1 MILFELILDFLINLL
16 DFQFLKDLKK
26 KRATAKENNLPQ
38 KNKLLP
44 STKIFITV
52 ISITLLFIFGLTIYK
67 IYFGNTIKAQE
78 KLNQVQILLQKEK
91 EALGRY
97 PNQLTE
103 VIRNNPL
110 HKDITIDHWG
120 NQYYYELLANGSNY
134 KLQSKGK
141 DGILNTK
148 DDIIPS
154 LIIEK
159 D

>member
-78 KLNQVQILLQKEK
+78 KLN
-91 EALGRY
+91 LGRGG
-97 PNQLTE
+97 
-103 VIRNNPL
+103 
-110 HKDITIDHWG
+110 ITI
-120 NQYYYELLANGSNY
+120 
-134 KLQSKGK
+134 
-141 DGILNTK
+141 
-148 DDIIPS
+148 
-154 LIIEK
+154 
-159 D
+159 